1 MKYRG
6 LTPGGK
12 YPAFLKMRVAQ
23 EDLEIIEEKAAL
35 LKITKSEFVRRA
47 IRNSHV
53 YILPSKEIKEFTS
66 ELRHIGVNVNQ
77 IAILCNMG
85 KLECVNLEET
95 KEAITKAW
103 KELYKLREA
112 IRNKNNRGGLSFEKR
127 I

>member
-1 MKYRG
+1 MG
-6 LTPGGK
+6 T

>member
-1 MKYRG
+1 
-6 LTPGGK
+6 
-12 YPAFLKMRVAQ
+12 MRVAQ

-95 KEAITKAW
+95 KRGYYKGLERTIQVKRGN
-103 KELYKLREA
+103 KE
-112 IRNKNNRGGLSFEKR
+112 
-127 I
+127 

>member
-1 MKYRG
+1 
-6 LTPGGK
+6 
-12 YPAFLKMRVAQ
+12 MRVAQ

-66 ELRHIGVNVNQ
+66 ELRHTGVHVHH

-95 KEAITKAW
+95 KKEAITKAW

-112 IRNKNNRGGLSFEKR
+112 IRNKNNRGRLSFEKR

>member
-1 MKYRG
+1 MAKYS
-6 LTPGGK
+6 K
-12 YPAFLKMRVAQ
+12 FLKMRVSP
-23 EDLEIIEEKAAL
+23 EDIEIMIKKAET
-35 LKITKSEFVRRA
+35 LKISKSEFVRRA